1 LHNWNILIKPNRQF
15 LKMIDKIKKTNKMK
29 ANKLFYTLALIFMTS
44 ISFGQTQFDKYED
57 MEGVTSVIVNQKAFS
72 LMGKIGTES
81 DQEYLDLI
89 KNIETLKVFAT
100 ESPAVANQMAIEV
113 DKYLKT
119 SKLEELMR
127 VKDGNDRVNIYVREG
142 KTDNYVNELFM
153 FVKSSDESV
162 SETVIIC
169 LTGNIDLKQVSKLT
183 KEMDLP
189 GGKHLE
195 KAGKQ

>member
-1 LHNWNILIKPNRQF
+1 
-15 LKMIDKIKKTNKMK
+15 MIDKIKKTNKMK
-29 ANKLFYTLALIFMTS
+29 TNKLFYTLALIFMTS
-44 ISFGQTQFDKYED
+44 LGFGQTQFDKYED

-113 DKYLKT
+113 EKYLKT